1 MTDLNYLS
9 NVKIS
14 ENTQQIEEKKQKFTF
29 EKSDG
34 IFAIVFFVLGYLYV
48 QWAYP
53 FRPAL
58 STALFVVMFVIIG
71 IVYGNAAGFKQSK
84 KSIPYLVIL
93 LLGALRF
100 VVFDNDLPGVMLFMF
115 ITFMAVYWVGVFAKK
130 RIGANNGKDKISS
143 LFIWDILNQL
153 LNVPFSHFACAFGSI
168 KHSFGKGKNSSTS
181 GQILIG
187 ILICIPVA
195 FVVIT
200 LLASADAAFDNLV
213 SILYDMFFGK
223 IYSSVIK
230 LFIAIPVWCY
240 FFGLFYGN
248 LRNRSFNGITAESV
262 EKVRK
267 GMCKMPKVT
276 AYTVLT
282 VINLIYIL
290 FFVSQSAYLF
300 SGFSNLL
307 PEEFTYSQYAR
318 KGFFELCVIAFIN
331 FGITYLSFVI
341 VERNSEGKRPKA
353 LTVQI
358 MLLSVF
364 TLLLIATALSKMA
377 MYIDCY
383 GLTRLRIYASWFMVM
398 LFIMFIII
406 IAKSAINFNAPK
418 AAFVVF
424 CVGLFAL
431 CFSNIDGYMTKY
443 NISRFEKGT
452 LDTFSPYDYR
462 SLSAGSVPYL
472 YEFYNNITT
481 DGEYIGKTAS
491 ESGNTNKGV
500 MALNT
505 DELIQLKTDIE
516 MVIKNDESSFVW
528 YNGDF
533 KTFNIQAYNAQKMVF
548 GNKS

>member
-1 MTDLNYLS
+1 MTDFTSLS

-14 ENTQQIEEKKQKFTF
+14 ENTQQSDEKKQKFIF

-34 IFAIVFFVLGYLYV
+34 IFAILFFALSYLYV
-48 QWAYP
+48 QWTYP

-58 STALFVVMFVIIG
+58 STALFVLLFVIIG
-71 IVYGNAAGFKQSK
+71 TVYGKACGFNQSR
-84 KSIPYLVIL
+84 KSIPYLAIL
-93 LLGALRF
+93 LLGAVRF
-100 VVFDNDLPGVMLFMF
+100 VVFDNDLPGVMLYMF

-130 RIGANNGKDKISS
+130 RIGADNGKDYISS
-143 LFIWDILNQL
+143 LFVWDIFNQL
-153 LNVPFSHFACAFGSI
+153 LNVPFSHFSCAFVSI
-168 KHSFGKGKNSSTS
+168 KSSFGKGRNSSTS

-195 FVVIT
+195 FVVIS
-200 LLASADAAFDNLV
+200 LLASADTAFDNLMG
-213 SILYDMFFGK
+213 ILYDMFFGK
-223 IYSSVIK
+223 IYSSVIRF
-230 LFIAIPVWCY
+230 FIAIPVWCY

-248 LRNRSFNGITAESV
+248 LRNKNFKGITDENVQNA
-262 EKVRK
+262 RK
-267 GMCKMPKVT
+267 YMCKMPKAT

-307 PEEFTYSQYAR
+307 PAEFTYSQYAR

-353 LTVQI
+353 LTVQT

-398 LFIMFIII
+398 LFIIFIII
-406 IAKSAINFNAPK
+406 IAKSAVNFNAPK
-418 AAFVVF
+418 AAFAVF
-424 CVGLFAL
+424 CICLFTL

-481 DGEYIGKTAS
+481 KGEYIGKTAS
-491 ESGNTNKGV
+491 ESGNTNRGV
-500 MALNT
+500 MSLSS
-505 DELIQLKTDIE
+505 DELIQLKTEIE
-516 MVIKNDESSFVW
+516 MVIENDESNFVW

-533 KTFNIQAYNAQKMVF
+533 KTFNIQAYNAQKIAF
-548 GNKS
+548 GD

>member
-1 MTDLNYLS
+1 MTDFTSLS

-14 ENTQQIEEKKQKFTF
+14 ENTQQSDEKKQKFTF

-34 IFAIVFFVLGYLYV
+34 IFAVLFFVLSYLYV
-48 QWAYP
+48 QWTYP

-58 STALFVVMFVIIG
+58 STALFVLLFVIIG
-71 IVYGNAAGFKQSK
+71 TVYGKICGFSQSR
-84 KSIPYLVIL
+84 KSIPYLAIL
-93 LLGALRF
+93 LLGAVRF
-100 VVFDNDLPGVMLFMF
+100 VVFDNDLPGVMLYMF
-115 ITFMAVYWVGVFAKK
+115 ITFMAVYWVGVFAKR
-130 RIGANNGKDKISS
+130 RIGADKGKDYISS
-143 LFIWDILNQL
+143 LFVWDIFNQL
-153 LNVPFSHFACAFGSI
+153 LNVPFSHFSCAFVSI
-168 KHSFGKGKNSSTS
+168 KSSFGKGRNSSTS

-195 FVVIT
+195 FVVIS
-200 LLASADAAFDNLV
+200 LLASADMAFDNLMG
-213 SILYDMFFGK
+213 ILYDMFFGK
-223 IYSSVIK
+223 IYSSVIRF
-230 LFIAIPVWCY
+230 FIAIPVWCY

-248 LRNRSFNGITAESV
+248 LRNRNFKGITAENV
-262 EKVRK
+262 QNTRK
-267 GMCKMPKVT
+267 YMCKMPKAT

-307 PEEFTYSQYAR
+307 PAEFTYSQYAR

-353 LTVQI
+353 LTVQT

-398 LFIMFIII
+398 LFIIFIII
-406 IAKSAINFNAPK
+406 IAKSAVNFNAPK

-424 CVGLFAL
+424 CICLFTL

-481 DGEYIGKTAS
+481 KGEYIGKTAS

-500 MALNT
+500 MALSS
-505 DELIQLKTDIE
+505 DELIQLKTEIE
-516 MVIKNDESSFVW
+516 MVIENDESNFVW

-533 KTFNIQAYNAQKMVF
+533 KTFNIQAYNAQKIAF
-548 GNKS
+548 GD

>member
-1 MTDLNYLS
+1 MTDLNSLS
-9 NVKIS
+9 NVKMS
-14 ENTQQIEEKKQKFTF
+14 GSVQTDDEKKKTYSFT
-29 EKSDG
+29 KSDG
-34 IFAIVFFVLGYLYV
+34 IFAIIFFILGYLYV
-48 QWAYP
+48 QWVYP

-58 STALFVVMFVIIG
+58 STALFAVMFVIIG
-71 IVYGNAAGFKQSK
+71 AVYGNICGFKQSR
-84 KSIPYLVIL
+84 KSVPYLIIL
-93 LLGALRF
+93 LLGAVRF
-100 VVFDNDLPGVMLFMF
+100 VVFDNDFPGVMLFMF
-115 ITFMAVYWVGVFAKK
+115 ITIMAVYWTGVFAER
-130 RIGANNGKDKISS
+130 RIGSENGKDYISS
-143 LFIWDILNQL
+143 LFVWDILNQL
-153 LNVPFSHFACAFGSI
+153 LIVPFSNFSCAFGSI
-168 KHSFGKGKNSSTS
+168 KSSFGKGKNSSIS
-181 GQILIG
+181 GQVLIG

-195 FVVIT
+195 FVVIS
-200 LLASADAAFDNLV
+200 LLASADTAFDNLMG
-213 SILYDMFFGK
+213 ILYEVFFGK
-223 IYSSVIK
+223 IYSSIIK

-248 LRNRSFNGITAESV
+248 LRNRSFKGITCESV
-262 EKVRK
+262 GKARK
-267 GMCKMPKVT
+267 YMCKMPKAT

-282 VINLIYIL
+282 IINLIYLL
-290 FFVSQSAYLF
+290 FFISQSAYLF
-300 SGFSNLL
+300 SGFSKLL

-341 VERNSEGKRPKA
+341 VERNSEGKKPKA
-353 LTVQI
+353 LTAHT

-364 TLLLIATALSKMA
+364 TLLLIATALSKMG

-406 IAKSAINFNAPK
+406 IVKSAVNFNAPK

-424 CVGLFAL
+424 CIGLFAL

-452 LDTFSPYDYR
+452 LDTFSTYDYR

-472 YEFYNNITT
+472 YEFYSNITS
-481 DGEYIGKTAS
+481 DGEYIGKTAF

-500 MALNT
+500 MALSSY
-505 DELIQLKTDIE
+505 ELIQLKGELE
-516 MVIKNDESSFVW
+516 MVIKKDGSNFVW

-533 KTFNIQAYNAQKMVF
+533 KTFNIQAYNAQKIAF
-548 GNKS
+548 GK

>member
-1 MTDLNYLS
+1 MTDFTSLS

-14 ENTQQIEEKKQKFTF
+14 ENTQQSDEKKQKFTF

-34 IFAIVFFVLGYLYV
+34 IFAVLFFVLSYLYV
-48 QWAYP
+48 QWTYP

-58 STALFVVMFVIIG
+58 STALFVLLFVIIG
-71 IVYGNAAGFKQSK
+71 TVYGKICGFSQSR
-84 KSIPYLVIL
+84 KSIPYLAIL
-93 LLGALRF
+93 LLGAVRF
-100 VVFDNDLPGVMLFMF
+100 VVFDNDLPGVMLYMF
-115 ITFMAVYWVGVFAKK
+115 ITFMAVYWVGVFAKR
-130 RIGANNGKDKISS
+130 RIGADKGKDYISS
-143 LFIWDILNQL
+143 LFVWDIFNQL
-153 LNVPFSHFACAFGSI
+153 LNVPFSHFSCAFVSI
-168 KHSFGKGKNSSTS
+168 KSSFGKGRNSSTS

-195 FVVIT
+195 FVVIS
-200 LLASADAAFDNLV
+200 LLASADMAFDNLMG
-213 SILYDMFFGK
+213 ILYDMFFGK
-223 IYSSVIK
+223 IYSSVIRF
-230 LFIAIPVWCY
+230 FIAIPVWCY

-248 LRNRSFNGITAESV
+248 LRNRNFKGITAENV
-262 EKVRK
+262 QNTRK
-267 GMCKMPKVT
+267 YMCKMPKAT

-307 PEEFTYSQYAR
+307 PAEFTYSQYAR

-353 LTVQI
+353 LTVQT

-398 LFIMFIII
+398 LFIIFIII
-406 IAKSAINFNAPK
+406 IAKSAVNFNAPK

-424 CVGLFAL
+424 CICLFTL

-481 DGEYIGKTAS
+481 KGEYIGKTAS

-500 MALNT
+500 MALSS
-505 DELIQLKTDIE
+505 DELIQLKTEIE
-516 MVIKNDESSFVW
+516 MVIENDESNFV
-528 YNGDF
+528 
-533 KTFNIQAYNAQKMVF
+533 
-548 GNKS
+548 